1 MSIVNRG
8 LLTSVSTQLISLDMW
23 SPVKTYVLPDDAPHI
38 YIDVPCAF
46 IHSCLVLPKLKAE
59 AWLWI
64 LGIHRAWSFSM
75 TVTLSGANQA
85 VKPANIEIVS
95 PRFRM
100 APEITLNHMWVLGVC
115 PQSATSNSPRC
126 HHCLEAKCWSGVS
139 SLWSCEANC
148 FILAF
153 ISLLCFLHCLALQL

>member
-23 SPVKTYVLPDDAPHI
+23 SPVKTYVLQDDAPHI

-64 LGIHRAWSFSM
+64 LGIRAESTEPGAFRWRWLWAEPTRRQNQPTSKSSPQG
-75 TVTLSGANQA
+75 SGWLLR
-85 VKPANIEIVS
+85 S
-95 PRFRM
+95 RW
-100 APEITLNHMWVLGVC
+100 ITWWVLGVC

-139 SLWSCEANC
+139 SLSSQLFYRC
-148 FILAF
+148 F
-153 ISLLCFLHCLALQL
+153 H